1 MLQPGSK
8 IPDISL
14 QNQSGELTR
23 LYDYIGKKPLVIY
36 FYPKDNT
43 SGCTAEACS
52 FRDHYEQFTELGAEL
67 IGISRDSVQSHARV
81 VERRRLPFILLSDP
95 KKIAEKAFGVPPILL
110 GFLPGR
116 VTFIVDKQGT
126 IVSTF
131 KSTSNISE
139 HIQESLKTLKGL
151 T

>member
-1 MLQPGSK
+1 MLQPGTT
-8 IPDISL
+8 IPDITL
-14 QNQSGELTR
+14 QSHAGEPVR
-23 LYDYIGKKPLVIY
+23 LHDFVGKKPLVIY
-36 FYPKDNT
+36 FYPKDGT

-52 FRDHYEQFTELGAEL
+52 FRDHYEDFSDLGAEV

-126 IVSTF
+126 IISTF
-131 KSTSNISE
+131 KSNRDISG
-139 HIQESLKTLKGL
+139 HIQESLKALKAL
-151 T
+151 S